1 MRLKTISRVVGLILG
16 CMGLSI
22 LLPVGC
28 GLYYGETAV
37 IFRLL
42 EAVAIIVGIGFAL
55 HYAGRGG
62 RHDEDLSHREGLAVV
77 GIGWMIGCLAG
88 ALPYLMTGVLDN
100 VPDAVFESVSGFT
113 TTGATIFNDV
123 EILPKSILLWR
134 TLTHWLGGMGIIVLF
149 LAILPFLGV
158 GGMQLYLSEMSGPM
172 GDKLKPRIKDTSIAL
187 WRIYLFLTLIL
198 LGLLLLG
205 GMDFFNAVCHTF
217 STIASGGF
225 SNWNSS
231 MAHHAS
237 PFIQWVLIIFMYLT
251 GISYALHYHMFK
263 GRWRHVL
270 KDRELRLYTLTL
282 IASAVIISV
291 YVHLYHNTRG
301 DVEISLRSALFHVT
315 SLASTTGFVTTD
327 YSAWHGLPQFLLMVI
342 MFIGG
347 CGGSTSG
354 GFKFMRVLLLLKGA
368 YQELFRIVHPRAVR
382 RMKLGSTIVQQDVL
396 LAVSR
401 YLVIYLSLF
410 VVFSLIMASMELDL
424 ATVLSSVIA
433 CLSCVGPGFGIVGP
447 VESYASMPD
456 AAKCVLSLAMLLGR
470 LETYAILLLF
480 MPEFWRK

>member
-1 MRLKTISRVVGLILG
+1 MRLKTISSVVGMLLC

-22 LLPVGC
+22 LLPVVC
-28 GLYYGETAV
+28 GLYYGEMTA
-37 IFRLL
+37 ISRLL
-42 EAVAIIVGIGFAL
+42 LAMGIIVVLGLGL

-62 RHDEDLSHREGLAVV
+62 RDEDLSHREGLAVV

-88 ALPYLMTGVLDN
+88 ALPYLLTGVVES

-113 TTGATIFNDV
+113 TTGATIFDNV

-158 GGMQLYLSEMSGPM
+158 GGMQMYLSEMSGPM
-172 GDKLKPRIKDTSIAL
+172 GDKLKPRIKDTAVAL
-187 WRIYLFLTLIL
+187 WRVYLFLTLIL
-198 LGLLLLG
+198 LTLLWGG
-205 GMDFFNAVCHTF
+205 GMDFFNALCHTF

-231 MAHHAS
+231 MAYHTT
-237 PFIQWVLIIFMYLT
+237 PFIQWVLIVFMYLT
-251 GISYALHYHMFK
+251 GISYALHYHLFR
-263 GRWRHVL
+263 GRWRHVS

-282 IASAVIISV
+282 LAATLIIAV
-291 YVHLYHNTRG
+291 YVHLYHNVRG
-301 DVEISLRSALFHVT
+301 DLELSLRNALFQVT
-315 SLASTTGFVTTD
+315 SLASTTGFVTVD
-327 YSAWHGLPQFLLMVI
+327 YSAWHGLPRFILLLLMFV
-342 MFIGG
+342 GG

-382 RMKLGSTIVQQDVL
+382 RMKLGHTIVHQDVL

-401 YLVIYLSLF
+401 YLVIYLCLF
-410 VVFSLIMASMELDL
+410 VIFSAMLAAMGLDL

-433 CLSCVGPGFGIVGP
+433 CLSCVGPGFGAVGP
-447 VESYASMPD
+447 VDNYGALPE

>member
-1 MRLKTISRVVGLILG
+1 MRLKTISSVVGMILC

-22 LLPVGC
+22 LLPVIC
-28 GLYYGETAV
+28 GLYYGETKA
-37 IFRLL
+37 ISRLL
-42 EAVAIIVGIGFAL
+42 LAMGTIVALGLAL
-55 HYAGRGG
+55 HYAGRSE
-62 RHDEDLSHREGLAVV
+62 RDEDLSHREGLAVV

-88 ALPYLMTGVLDN
+88 ALPYILSGVTES
-100 VPDAVFESVSGFT
+100 VPDAIFESVSGLT
-113 TTGATIFNDV
+113 TTGATIFDNV

-172 GDKLKPRIKDTSIAL
+172 GDKIKPRIKDTAIAL
-187 WRIYLFLTLIL
+187 WRVYLLLTLIL
-198 LGLLLLG
+198 LALLWLG
-205 GMDFFNAVCHTF
+205 GMDFFNALCHTF

-231 MAHHAS
+231 MAYHAS
-237 PFIQWVLIIFMYLT
+237 PFIQWVLIVFMYLT
-251 GISYALHYHMFK
+251 GISYALHYHLFK
-263 GRWRHVL
+263 GHWRHVL
-270 KDRELRLYTLTL
+270 KDRELRLYTFSLLAASL
-282 IASAVIISV
+282 IIAV
-291 YVHLYHNTRG
+291 YVHLYHNARG
-301 DVEISLRSALFHVT
+301 DLEISLRNALFQVT
-315 SLASTTGFVTTD
+315 SLASTTGFVTVD
-327 YSAWHGLPQFLLMVI
+327 YSAWHGLPQFILLLL

-382 RMKLGSTIVQQDVL
+382 RMKLGHTIVHQDVL

-401 YLVIYLSLF
+401 YLVIYLCL
-410 VVFSLIMASMELDL
+410 VVIFSAMLAAMGLDL
-424 ATVLSSVIA
+424 ATVLSAVIA
-433 CLSCVGPGFGIVGP
+433 CLSCVGPGFGAVGP
-447 VESYASMPD
+447 VDNYGALPE

>member
-1 MRLKTISRVVGLILG
+1 MG

-22 LLPVGC
+22 LLPVVC
-28 GLYYGETAV
+28 GLFYGETAV

-42 EAVAIIVGIGFAL
+42 EAIVIIVGLGLIL

-62 RHDEDLSHREGLAVV
+62 RNDEDLSHREGLAVV

-88 ALPYLMTGVLDN
+88 ALPYLLTGVLSS

-113 TTGATIFNDV
+113 TTGATIFPDV

-134 TLTHWLGGMGIIVLF
+134 ALTHWLGGMGIIVLF

-158 GGMQLYLSEMSGPM
+158 GGMQLYISEVSGPM

-187 WRIYLFLTLIL
+187 WRVYLLLSLIL

-225 SNWNSS
+225 GNWNSS
-231 MAHHAS
+231 IAHYQS

-251 GISYALHYHMFK
+251 GISYALHYHLFK

-270 KDRELRLYTLTL
+270 KDHELRLYTVTL
-282 IASAVIISV
+282 LAAALIIAV
-291 YVHLYHNTRG
+291 YVHIYHNSRG
-301 DVEISLRSALFHVT
+301 DLELSLRNALFQVT
-315 SLASTTGFVTTD
+315 SLASTTGFVTVD
-327 YSAWHGLPQFLLMVI
+327 YSAWHGLPQFMLMLL

-368 YQELFRIVHPRAVR
+368 YHELFRIVHPRAVR

-401 YLVIYLSLF
+401 YLVIYIVLF
-410 VVFSLIMASMELDL
+410 VVFSLLLASMGLDL
-424 ATVLSSVIA
+424 TTVLSAVIA

-447 VESYASMPD
+447 VDNYSILPE
-456 AAKCVLSLAMLLGR
+456 AAKCVLALAMLLGR

>member
-1 MRLKTISRVVGLILG
+1 MRLQTIFSVVGMILC

-22 LLPVGC
+22 LLPVAC
-28 GLYYGETAV
+28 GLYYGEMEV
-37 IFRLL
+37 ISRLL
-42 EAVAIIVGIGFAL
+42 LAMGIIVALGLAL

-62 RHDEDLSHREGLAVV
+62 RDEDLSHREGLAVV

-88 ALPYLMTGVLDN
+88 ALPYILSGVTDSAT
-100 VPDAVFESVSGFT
+100 DAVFESVSGFT
-113 TTGATIFNDV
+113 TTGATIFSNV

-134 TLTHWLGGMGIIVLF
+134 ALTHWLGGMGIIVLF

-158 GGMQLYLSEMSGPM
+158 GGMQLYLAEVSGPI
-172 GDKLKPRIKDTSIAL
+172 GDKLKPRIKDTAVAL
-187 WRIYLFLTLIL
+187 WRVCLFLTLIL
-198 LGLLLLG
+198 LALLWGG
-205 GMDFFNAVCHTF
+205 GMDFFNALCHTF

-231 MAHHAS
+231 IAHYQS
-237 PFIQWVLIIFMYLT
+237 PFLQWVLIIFMYLT
-251 GISYALHYHMFK
+251 GISYALHYHLFK

-270 KDRELRLYTLTL
+270 KDRELRLYTFTL
-282 IASAVIISV
+282 LAASLIIAV

-301 DVEISLRSALFHVT
+301 DLELSLRNALFQVT
-315 SLASTTGFVTTD
+315 SLASTTGFVTVD
-327 YSAWHGLPQFLLMVI
+327 YSAWHGLPQFMLMLL

-382 RMKLGSTIVQQDVL
+382 RMKLGNTIVHQDVL

-401 YLVIYLSLF
+401 YLVIYLCLF
-410 VVFSLIMASMELDL
+410 VIFSVALASMGLDL
-424 ATVLSSVIA
+424 TTVLSGVIA

-447 VESYASMPD
+447 VDNYGALPE
-456 AAKCVLSLAMLLGR
+456 AAKGILSLAMLLGR

>member
-1 MRLKTISRVVGLILG
+1 MRLKTISSVVGMILC

-22 LLPVGC
+22 LLPVAC
-28 GLYYGETAV
+28 GLYYGEITA
-37 IFRLL
+37 ISRLL
-42 EAVAIIVGIGFAL
+42 MAVGIIVALGLAL

-62 RHDEDLSHREGLAVV
+62 RDEDLSHREGLAVV

-88 ALPYLMTGVLDN
+88 ALPYLLTGVLES
-100 VPDAVFESVSGFT
+100 VPDAIFESVSGFT
-113 TTGATIFNDV
+113 TTGATIFGNV

-134 TLTHWLGGMGIIVLF
+134 ALTHWLGGMGIIVLF

-158 GGMQLYLSEMSGPM
+158 GGMQLYLSEVSGPV
-172 GDKLKPRIKDTSIAL
+172 GDKLKPRIKDTAIAL
-187 WRIYLFLTLIL
+187 WRVYIILSFMLFAL
-198 LGLLLLG
+198 LWMG
-205 GMDFFNAVCHTF
+205 GMDFFNALCHAF
-217 STIASGGF
+217 SAIASGGF
-225 SNWNSS
+225 GNWNSS
-231 MAHHAS
+231 IAHYQS
-237 PFIQWVLIIFMYLT
+237 PFIQWVLITFMYLT
-251 GISYALHYHMFK
+251 GISYALHYHLFK

-282 IASAVIISV
+282 LAASLIITV
-291 YVHLYHNTRG
+291 YVHLYHNSDG
-301 DVEISLRSALFHVT
+301 DLELSVRNALFQVT
-315 SLASTTGFVTTD
+315 SLASTTGFVTVD
-327 YSAWHGLPQFLLMVI
+327 YSVWHGLPQFILLLL

-382 RMKLGSTIVQQDVL
+382 RMKLGHTIVHQDVL

-401 YLVIYLSLF
+401 YLVIYLCLF
-410 VVFSLIMASMELDL
+410 VIFSVMLAAMGLDL
-424 ATVLSSVIA
+424 ATVLSAVIA
-433 CLSCVGPGFGIVGP
+433 CLSCVGPGLGAVGP
-447 VESYASMPD
+447 VDNYGALPE
-456 AAKCVLSLAMLLGR
+456 AAKCVLALAMLLGR